1 MAATPR
7 DDFSD
12 YFGTTDEDQV
22 LISTTNL
29 DVFDTLNPIV
39 NTIHEEGL
47 YPATAENKE
56 KAMIGVMY
64 VMAKQLRLLTY
75 KVHRLEQMAHTH
87 DSDLR
92 M

>member
-12 YFGTTDEDQV
+12 YFGTTDEKQV
-22 LISTTNL
+22 YISATNF
-29 DVFDTLNPIV
+29 DVFDTLASIV
-39 NTIHEEGL
+39 PHEEGL
-47 YPATAENKE
+47 YPPTAENKQ

-64 VMAKQLRLLTY
+64 VMAKEMRRLRSR
-75 KVHRLEQMAHTH
+75 VHRLEQMAHTH